1 MRVRDGASFHRKNDL
16 RFLLETDPSIVRDY
30 NEKMRHITELQK
42 EKDGAERNLAEIKQ
56 EIEREKAA
64 WLNPLTELIGTVNRN
79 FGRFFA
85 NMGCAGEVQLH
96 KGEDEVRAL

>member
-1 MRVRDGASFHRKNDL
+1 M
-16 RFLLETDPSIVRDY
+16 ETDPSIVRDY

-56 EIEREKAA
+56 EIEKEKAA
-64 WLNPLTELIGTVNRN
+64 WLNPLQDLIGTVNRN

-96 KGEDEVRAL
+96 KGEDEVCNF